1 MSQTAQA
8 VVQNLVDR
16 AVKLGDRQLAADIRA
31 FAAQRQ
37 FGLVFEHNRPERLR
51 LYGKPI
57 MEGDVVQVLPERGK
71 KEDSSSQLL
80 WLVNAVRGGVADLK
94 PYQSPSYDENEC
106 EPRSVAVDDVV
117 PVAEYDQPIYAG
129 LKETGRV
136 ERGGDKPYQV
146 VINGENYHALETL
159 AFAYAGKVDC
169 IYIDPPYNT
178 GARDWKYNN
187 DYVDGSDAYRHSKW
201 LAFMER
207 RLKLAKQLLNPN
219 DSVLIVTID
228 EKEYLRLGLLLE
240 QVFPEAHIQMVSIV
254 INPNGVARDKEMYR
268 LEEYAFY
275 VYVGDAGP
283 SMLED
288 PLFTSDINQRKEIAD
303 DAISR
308 SKRGVRWEWLM
319 RGGSNSDRLH
329 SPGCFYPVYIDPKK
343 KRIVEVGDSL
353 PIDQHPSSEFD
364 KEGLFTAWPIARGTG
379 AEKVWQMNPGNL
391 RKLVVQ
397 GLAKVGAYDRKRNR
411 YSILYLGKKQRE
423 RIERG
428 EILIVGRDDN
438 NIVELEE
445 SEEQQILKAPK
456 TIWNRQAHN
465 AGEYGSRLVRAM
477 LPQRVFPYPKSLYA
491 VEDALKTV
499 TKDKR
504 DALIVDFFSG
514 SGTTAHAVMRLN
526 HQDGGHRCSISIT
539 NNEVSEDETKKLVKR
554 GLRQGDPDWEAL
566 GICRYITKP
575 RVTAAI
581 TGKTPEGDPIKGDYK
596 FTDEFPMADGFE
608 ENAVFFD
615 LTYEDPDAVELGV
628 AFEEIAPLLWLRAGA
643 CGRVIEHEESGYAVS
658 DSYAVLFDFAAV
670 GAFIKALK
678 GNPKVACAF
687 VITDDTARF
696 AGVKAQLPGLD
707 VVRLY
712 ENYLQSFKI
721 AAEDAVR

>member
-1 MSQTAQA
+1 M
-8 VVQNLVDR
+8 
-16 AVKLGDRQLAADIRA
+16 
-31 FAAQRQ
+31 
-37 FGLVFEHNRPERLR
+37 
-51 LYGKPI
+51 
-57 MEGDVVQVLPERGK
+57 
-71 KEDSSSQLL
+71 
-80 WLVNAVRGGVADLK
+80 
-94 PYQSPSYDENEC
+94 
-106 EPRSVAVDDVV
+106 

-308 SKRGVRWEWLM
+308 SKRGVRWERLM

-539 NNEVSEDETKKLVKR
+539 NNEVSEDETKKLIKR

-628 AFEEIAPLLWLRAGA
+628 AFEEIAPLLWLRAGSR
-643 CGRVIEHEESGYAVS
+643 GSIIKHEQPGFAMA
-658 DSYAVLFDFAAV
+658 DAYAVLFDFASV
-670 GAFIKALK
+670 GAFIDAVKQNASI
-678 GNPKVACAF
+678 GCAY
-687 VITDDTARF
+687 VITDDTARY
-696 AGVKAQLPGLD
+696 ASVKAQLPGLD

>member
-1 MSQTAQA
+1 M
-8 VVQNLVDR
+8 V
-16 AVKLGDRQLAADIRA
+16 
-31 FAAQRQ
+31 
-37 FGLVFEHNRPERLR
+37 
-51 LYGKPI
+51 GKY
-57 MEGDVVQVLPERGK
+57 R
-71 KEDSSSQLL
+71 S
-80 WLVNAVRGGVADLK
+80 GGVADLK

-539 NNEVSEDETKKLVKR
+539 NNEVSEDETKKLIKR

-628 AFEEIAPLLWLRAGA
+628 AFEEIAPLLWLRAGSR
-643 CGRVIEHEESGYAVS
+643 GSIIKHEQPGFAMA
-658 DSYAVLFDFAAV
+658 DAYAVLFDFASV
-670 GAFIKALK
+670 GAFIDAVKQNASI
-678 GNPKVACAF
+678 GCAY
-687 VITDDTARF
+687 VITDDTARY
-696 AGVKAQLPGLD
+696 ASVKARLPGLD

>member
-57 MEGDVVQVLPERGK
+57 MKGDVVQVLPERGK
-71 KEDSSSQLL
+71 KEDSNSQLL
-80 WLVNAVRGGVADLK
+80 WLVNTVRGGGADLK

-539 NNEVSEDETKKLVKR
+539 NNEVSEDETKKLIKR

-628 AFEEIAPLLWLRAGA
+628 AFEEIAPLLWLRAGSR
-643 CGRVIEHEESGYAVS
+643 GSIIKHEQPGFAMA
-658 DSYAVLFDFAAV
+658 DAYAVLFDFASV
-670 GAFIKALK
+670 GAFIDAVKQNASI
-678 GNPKVACAF
+678 GCAY
-687 VITDDTARF
+687 VITDDTARY
-696 AGVKAQLPGLD
+696 ASVKAQLPGLD

>member
-94 PYQSPSYDENEC
+94 PYQLPSYDENDC

-136 ERGGDKPYQV
+136 EHAGDKPYQV

-240 QVFPEAHIQMVSIV
+240 SLFPDSSIEMVTSV
-254 INPNGVARDKEMYR
+254 ISAKGVARFGQFSR
-268 LEEYAFY
+268 VEEYLYFVRIGNSKVQLANGNMLDDRKNAADKIGKDVDWLGLRRREPTARRGARANQFY
-275 VYVGDAGP
+275 PIFIDEADKIISIGDPIPDDVDRSSVPCPVGTYAVW
-283 SMLED
+283 
-288 PLFTSDINQRKEIAD
+288 PLRPNGEEGIWGITPETAKRDLKYGYIRASV
-303 DAISR
+303 
-308 SKRGVRWEWLM
+308 SKRKGVKSITIKYLAEGTVKAIEKGDISIIGR
-319 RGGSNSDRLH
+319 NSDG
-329 SPGCFYPVYIDPKK
+329 SVIGKYKSAKGVIPKK
-343 KRIVEVGDSL
+343 V
-353 PIDQHPSSEFD
+353 
-364 KEGLFTAWPIARGTG
+364 
-379 AEKVWQMNPGNL
+379 
-391 RKLVVQ
+391 
-397 GLAKVGAYDRKRNR
+397 
-411 YSILYLGKKQRE
+411 
-423 RIERG
+423 
-428 EILIVGRDDN
+428 
-438 NIVELEE
+438 
-445 SEEQQILKAPK
+445 
-456 TIWNRQAHN
+456 WNRESHN
-465 AGEYGSRLVRAM
+465 AETYGSLVIGAL
-477 LPQRVFPYPKSLYA
+477 LPGRRFPYPKSLYA
-491 VEDALKTV
+491 VEDSIRLFIANKP
-499 TKDKR
+499 
-504 DALIVDFFSG
+504 DALVVDFFSG

-526 HQDGGHRCSISIT
+526 HQDGGRRRSISVT
-539 NNEVSEDETKKLVKR
+539 NNEVSEDESKKLTKR
-554 GLRQGDPDWEAL
+554 GLRQGDPEWEAL
-566 GICRYITKP
+566 GICQYVTKP

-581 TGKTPEGDPIKGDYK
+581 TGKTPEGDSIKGDYK

-628 AFEEIAPLLWLRAGA
+628 AFEEIAPLLWLRAGSR
-643 CGRVIEHEESGYAVS
+643 GSIIKHEQPGFAMA
-658 DSYAVLFDFAAV
+658 DAYAVLFDFASV
-670 GAFIKALK
+670 GAFIDAVKQNASI
-678 GNPKVACAF
+678 GCAY
-687 VITDDTARF
+687 VITDDTARY
-696 AGVKAQLPGLD
+696 ASVKAQLPGLD

>member
-1 MSQTAQA
+1 MSQTTQA

-71 KEDSSSQLL
+71 KEDSNSQLL
-80 WLVNAVRGGVADLK
+80 WLVNSIRGGVADLK

-106 EPRSVAVDDVV
+106 ESRSVAVDDVV

-303 DAISR
+303 DAIGR

-539 NNEVSEDETKKLVKR
+539 NNEVSEDETKKLIKR

-643 CGRVIEHEESGYAVS
+643 RGRVIEHEESGYAVS

>member
-1 MSQTAQA
+1 M
-8 VVQNLVDR
+8 
-16 AVKLGDRQLAADIRA
+16 
-31 FAAQRQ
+31 
-37 FGLVFEHNRPERLR
+37 
-51 LYGKPI
+51 
-57 MEGDVVQVLPERGK
+57 
-71 KEDSSSQLL
+71 
-80 WLVNAVRGGVADLK
+80 GVADLK

-308 SKRGVRWEWLM
+308 SKRGVRWERLM

-539 NNEVSEDETKKLVKR
+539 NNEVSEDETKKLIKR

-628 AFEEIAPLLWLRAGA
+628 AFEEIAPLLWLRAGSR
-643 CGRVIEHEESGYAVS
+643 GSIIKHEQPGFAMANA
-658 DSYAVLFDFAAV
+658 YAVLFDFASV
-670 GAFIKALK
+670 GAFIDAVKQNASI
-678 GNPKVACAF
+678 GCAY
-687 VITDDTARF
+687 VITDDTARY
-696 AGVKAQLPGLD
+696 ASVKAQLPGLD

>member
-57 MEGDVVQVLPERGK
+57 MKGDVVQVLPERGK
-71 KEDSSSQLL
+71 KEDSNSQLL
-80 WLVNAVRGGVADLK
+80 WLVNTVRGGVADLK

-308 SKRGVRWEWLM
+308 SKRGVRWERLM

-539 NNEVSEDETKKLVKR
+539 NNEVSEDETKKLIKR

-581 TGKTPEGDPIKGDYK
+581 TGKTPEGDSIKGDYK

-628 AFEEIAPLLWLRAGA
+628 AFEEIAPLLWLRAGSR
-643 CGRVIEHEESGYAVS
+643 GSIIKHEQPGFAMA
-658 DSYAVLFDFAAV
+658 DAYAVLFDFASV
-670 GAFIKALK
+670 GAFIDAVKQNASI
-678 GNPKVACAF
+678 GCAY
-687 VITDDTARF
+687 VITDDTARY
-696 AGVKAQLPGLD
+696 ASVKAQLPGLD

>member
-57 MEGDVVQVLPERGK
+57 MKGDVVQVLPERGK
-71 KEDSSSQLL
+71 KEDSNSQLL
-80 WLVNAVRGGVADLK
+80 WLVNTVRGGVADLE

-159 AFAYAGKVDC
+159 AFAYAGKADC

-207 RLKLAKQLLNPN
+207 RLKLAKQLLNPEE
-219 DSVLIVTID
+219 SVLIVTID

-240 QVFPEAHIQMVSIV
+240 QLFPSATIQMVSSV
-254 INPNGVARDKEMYR
+254 INPKGVAQKNGFRRAD
-268 LEEYAFY
+268 EY
-275 VYVGDAGP
+275 
-283 SMLED
+283 
-288 PLFTSDINQRKEIAD
+288 LFF
-303 DAISR
+303 
-308 SKRGVRWEWLM
+308 VM
-319 RGGSNSDRLH
+319 
-329 SPGCFYPVYIDPKK
+329 
-343 KRIVEVGDSL
+343 VGDSSPVKLQLSDEWSASSAKASAGKKKGAVKLGWTSMMRRGSHSHRHERPGLYYPIFADPEKHVIAQVGEVL
-353 PIDQHPSSEFD
+353 PAGQHAGADIDGLVQILPLRRDGSEGCWQVGPSELRSRIEQGRVKLGSKTNYGYVVNYLSDGEYAKVTSGFYKVFGRAED
-364 KEGLFTAWPIARGTG
+364 GSLIAETEESSDMAIAPTQWKIASHNATEYGTG
-379 AEKVWQMNPGNL
+379 LIQSLIG
-391 RKLVVQ
+391 
-397 GLAKVGAYDRKRNR
+397 RNF
-411 YSILYLGKKQRE
+411 S
-423 RIERG
+423 
-428 EILIVGRDDN
+428 
-438 NIVELEE
+438 
-445 SEEQQILKAPK
+445 
-456 TIWNRQAHN
+456 
-465 AGEYGSRLVRAM
+465 
-477 LPQRVFPYPKSLYA
+477 YPKSLYA
-491 VEDALKTV
+491 VEDTLRFFIASKPN
-499 TKDKR
+499 
-504 DALIVDFFSG
+504 ALIVDFFSG

-526 HQDGGHRCSISIT
+526 HQDGGQRKCVCIT
-539 NNEVSEDETKKLVKR
+539 NNEVSDEESKGLLKQ
-554 GLRQGDPDWEAL
+554 GLRKGDPKWEAL
-566 GICRYITKP
+566 GICQYVTKP

-643 CGRVIEHEESGYAVS
+643 RGRVIEHEEPGYAIS

-670 GAFIKALK
+670 GDFVKALK
-678 GNPKVACAF
+678 GRPEISCAF

>member
-1 MSQTAQA
+1 MSQTTQA

-57 MEGDVVQVLPERGK
+57 MKGDVVQVLPERGK
-71 KEDSSSQLL
+71 KEDSNSQLL
-80 WLVNAVRGGVADLK
+80 WLVNTIRGGVADLK

-106 EPRSVAVDDVV
+106 EPRFVAVDDVV

-539 NNEVSEDETKKLVKR
+539 NNEVSEDETKKLIKR

-643 CGRVIEHEESGYAVS
+643 RGRVVEHEESGYAVS
-658 DSYAVLFDFAAV
+658 DSYAVLFDFASV
-670 GAFIKALK
+670 GAFIDAVKQNASI
-678 GNPKVACAF
+678 GCAY
-687 VITDDTARF
+687 VITDDTARY
-696 AGVKAQLPGLD
+696 ASVKAQLPGLD

>member
-57 MEGDVVQVLPERGK
+57 MKGDVVQVLPERGK
-71 KEDSSSQLL
+71 KEDSNSQLL
-80 WLVNAVRGGVADLK
+80 WLVNTVRGGVADLK

-308 SKRGVRWEWLM
+308 SKRGVRWERLM

-379 AEKVWQMNPGNL
+379 AEKVWQMNPSNL

-491 VEDALKTV
+491 VEDALRTV

-539 NNEVSEDETKKLVKR
+539 NNEVSEDETKKLIKR

-581 TGKTPEGDPIKGDYK
+581 TGKTPEGDSIKGDYK

-628 AFEEIAPLLWLRAGA
+628 AFEEVAPLLWLRAGSR
-643 CGRVIEHEESGYAVS
+643 GSIIKHEQPGFAMA
-658 DSYAVLFDFAAV
+658 DAYAVLFDFASV
-670 GAFIKALK
+670 GAFIDAVKQNASI
-678 GNPKVACAF
+678 GCAY
-687 VITDDTARF
+687 VITDDTARY
-696 AGVKAQLPGLD
+696 ASVKAQLPGLD

>member
-94 PYQSPSYDENEC
+94 PYQLPSYDENDC

-136 ERGGDKPYQV
+136 ERAGDKPYQV

-240 QVFPEAHIQMVSIV
+240 SLFPDSSIEMVTSV
-254 INPNGVARDKEMYR
+254 ISAKGVARFGQFSR
-268 LEEYAFY
+268 VEEYLYFVRIGNSKVQLANGNMLDDRKNAADKIGKDVDWLGLRRREPTARRGARANQFY
-275 VYVGDAGP
+275 PIFIDEADKIISIGDPIPDDVDRSSVPCPVGTYAVW
-283 SMLED
+283 
-288 PLFTSDINQRKEIAD
+288 PLRPNGEEGIWGITPETAKRDLKYGYIRASV
-303 DAISR
+303 
-308 SKRGVRWEWLM
+308 SKRKGVKSITIKYLAEGTVKAIEKGDISIIGR
-319 RGGSNSDRLH
+319 NSDG
-329 SPGCFYPVYIDPKK
+329 SVIGKYKSAKGVIPKK
-343 KRIVEVGDSL
+343 V
-353 PIDQHPSSEFD
+353 
-364 KEGLFTAWPIARGTG
+364 
-379 AEKVWQMNPGNL
+379 
-391 RKLVVQ
+391 
-397 GLAKVGAYDRKRNR
+397 
-411 YSILYLGKKQRE
+411 
-423 RIERG
+423 
-428 EILIVGRDDN
+428 
-438 NIVELEE
+438 
-445 SEEQQILKAPK
+445 
-456 TIWNRQAHN
+456 WNRESHN
-465 AGEYGSRLVRAM
+465 AETYGSLVIGAL
-477 LPQRVFPYPKSLYA
+477 LPGRRFPYPKSLYA
-491 VEDALKTV
+491 VEDSIRLFIANKP
-499 TKDKR
+499 
-504 DALIVDFFSG
+504 DALVVDFFSG

-526 HQDGGHRCSISIT
+526 HQDGGRRRSISVT
-539 NNEVSEDETKKLVKR
+539 NNEVSEDESKKLTKR
-554 GLRQGDPDWEAL
+554 GLRQGDPEWEAL
-566 GICRYITKP
+566 GICQYVTKP

-581 TGKTPEGDPIKGDYK
+581 TGKTPEGDSIKGDYK

-628 AFEEIAPLLWLRAGA
+628 AFEEIAPLLWLRAGSR
-643 CGRVIEHEESGYAVS
+643 GSIIKHEQPGFAMA
-658 DSYAVLFDFAAV
+658 DAYAVLFDFASV
-670 GAFIKALK
+670 GAFIDAVKQNASI
-678 GNPKVACAF
+678 GCAY
-687 VITDDTARF
+687 VITDDTARY
-696 AGVKAQLPGLD
+696 ASVKAQLPGLD